1 MVYAFQEI
9 VQEYIDIVGL
19 SGYEKSMVGNLSG
32 WQQQKVTL
40 ARAMATKPKLLLLD
54 EPLNNLDAGLRVE
67 IREELKE
74 LQKKFNITMVF
85 VTHDQE
91 EALCLSD
98 RVVVMDRGHVV

>member
-1 MVYAFQEI
+1 
-9 VQEYIDIVGL
+9 
-19 SGYEKSMVGNLSG
+19 
-32 WQQQKVTL
+32 
-40 ARAMATKPKLLLLD
+40 MATKPKLLLLD